1 LRERLALEHLL
12 LATYQK
18 DIRKH
23 FELAQACGAGLELQ
37 VYGYNTDLL
46 DGGWHELVR
55 QHKAL
60 VQGMDGKL
68 AIHGAFLDL
77 SPASADRRVAAL
89 ARERYLTNLDIAAE
103 LGASHV
109 VFHANFLPQIREQ
122 PYRSEWTKR
131 QVAFW
136 SAMVEE
142 AAAREVVIALE
153 NMWEPEPDIIGNV
166 LDQIDSPFLGACL
179 DIGHVYLFSDY
190 PPLETWI
197 NRLSQRLV
205 HCHMNNHRGFYDEHL
220 PLDIPGGV
228 IDYKH
233 LVLPLLYELPSQPFL
248 VLEMDEIEAL
258 ERSLRFIGCMLPSDR
273 TGHSPSSDQG

>member
-1 LRERLALEHLL
+1 MEHLL
-12 LATYQK
+12 LATYQR
-18 DIRKH
+18 DIRQH
-23 FELAQACGAGLELQ
+23 VELAKACGAGLELQ
-37 VYGYNTDLL
+37 VYGYDTDLL
-46 DGGWHELVR
+46 DGGWRELVK
-55 QHKAL
+55 QHKTL
-60 VQGMDGKL
+60 VREIEGEL

-131 QVAFW
+131 QVIFW

-142 AAAREVVIALE
+142 AATREVVIALE
-153 NMWEPEPDIIGNV
+153 NMWEPEPDIIGGV

-190 PPLETWI
+190 PPLETWV
-197 NRLSQRLV
+197 NRLSQRIV

-228 IDYKH
+228 IDYEQV
-233 LVLPLLYELPSQPFL
+233 VLPLLSELPCHPFL

-258 ERSLRFIGCMLPSDR
+258 ERSLRFMGCLLPS
-273 TGHSPSSDQG
+273 GYISHSALSDLS